1 MVLRYRRKDYL
12 ANNSEY
18 LGSAW
23 VQGSGLAP
31 NKFYCSEPYSKVCSD
46 ETHKRVK
53 SKRTG
58 IVRWQKGGPLTIK
71 KVIIT
76 RTYSAEFTSSQGLY
90 RWQGRL
96 CCGAL
101 GANPSF
107 GTEPSDGRNLAAI
120 GATGI
125 ARFKPGQS
133 VAGFGQAIAEARQI
147 PTIPSLRRAVGN
159 AKGLGGEYLNVQ
171 FGWLPLVRDLLDLIN
186 YAEKLDKALKQ
197 LRRDSGKVVRRGGV
211 VDKTDSSTMSSNSGI
226 CGVYPILQTAHWA
239 NIPDAERFKRITVN
253 KSWSRYWFEGAFR
266 YWIPAA
272 PSAPDFTA
280 LKHQLLGLTLTPKL
294 VWDLLPWTWLID
306 WFGNIG
312 DIIDNMTSNAA
323 ENLVL
328 LYGYAM
334 GTKGTIESYHASAV
348 TKAAGTVYTSVHR
361 EKVIKRRAKA
371 TPFGFDVDWPD
382 FTSRQLAILAAL
394 GLSRGG
400 KSFG

>member
-18 LGSAW
+18 LGSSW
-23 VQGSGLAP
+23 VQGSGLDP
-31 NKFYCSEPYSKVCSD
+31 NTFWCGIPYSKVCSD

-58 IVRWQKGGPLTIK
+58 IVRWQKGGPLTVK

-76 RTYSAEFTSSQGLY
+76 RTYSDNFTSSQGLY
-90 RWQGRL
+90 RWSGRL
-96 CCGAL
+96 SCGAL

-125 ARFKPGQS
+125 ARFKPGRS
-133 VAGFGQAIAEARQI
+133 TAGFGQAIAELRQI
-147 PTIPSLRRAVGN
+147 PTIPSLKKAVAN

-171 FGWLPLVRDLLDLIN
+171 FGWIPVVKDLLALIN
-186 YAEKLDKALKQ
+186 YAENLEKSLKQ
-197 LRRDSGKVVRRGGV
+197 LRRDNGKVVRRGGT
-211 VDKTDSSTMSSNSGI
+211 VDKTDSQTMSTNTGI

-239 NIPDAERFKRITVN
+239 NIPDAQRFTRTTVT
-253 KSWSRYWFEGAFR
+253 KSWSRYWFKGAFR
-266 YWIPAA
+266 YYIPVS
-272 PSAPDFTA
+272 PGAPDFTA
-280 LKHQLLGLTLTPKL
+280 IKHQLLGLTPTPKL
-294 VWDLLPWTWLID
+294 VWDLLPWTWLLD

-312 DIIDNMTSNAA
+312 DIIDNMSQNAA
-323 ENLVL
+323 QDLVM

-334 GTKGTIESYHASAV
+334 GTKGTIESHYASAA
-348 TKAAGTVYTSVHR
+348 TKAAGVQYTSVHR

-371 TPFGFDVDWPD
+371 SPFGFDVDWPD

-394 GLSRGG
+394 GLSKG